1 MGGMDLADQHPSVD
15 QARTVSLTGPGVLG
29 GTVSVPG
36 DKSIS
41 HRALLLAG
49 LAEGTSHVTGLSQ
62 GDDVRRTRLGL
73 EQFGVEIE
81 PSGDGLT
88 ITGGLWQEP
97 GEPIDL
103 GNSGTAMRLFTG
115 VCAGQD
121 AFTVLTGDQYLRARP
136 MDRVAVPLRS
146 MGATVDGR
154 SGGRLAPLAIR
165 GGRLTGIDYVPPVVS
180 AQVKSAILLAGLFA
194 HGPTT
199 VRESVG
205 TRRHT
210 EEMLT
215 DFGGEVRVE
224 GTAVTVWPSALSA
237 AKVVVPGD
245 PSQAAFWAVG
255 ALICPDSA
263 VTVSGVYL
271 GFGRAGF
278 VDVLR
283 RMGAS
288 IEADITSGVL
298 RAASGPLRGVTIGPE
313 DIPGMVDEIPV
324 IAVAAAFAEGTT
336 VISGAGEL
344 RVKESDRIATTVAM
358 LGAFG
363 FSVTETAD
371 GMIINGGRPAGGA
384 TVDAHGDHR
393 LAMAA
398 CICGLAA
405 PGTTTIKGWDS
416 VATSYPGFAA
426 EVARLTHGSVTLAE
440 AR

>member
-1 MGGMDLADQHPSVD
+1 MNPSVD
-15 QARTVSLTGPGVLG
+15 EAPTVALTGPGSLVG
-29 GTVSVPG
+29 PVTVPG

-41 HRALLLAG
+41 HRALLLA
-49 LAEGTSHVTGLSQ
+49 AIAAGTSHVTGLSR

-81 PSGDGLT
+81 SSGDGLT
-88 ITGGLWQEP
+88 ITGGLCAEP

-103 GNSGTAMRLFTG
+103 GNSGTAMRLYTG

-121 AFTVLTGDQYLRARP
+121 AFTVLTGDRYLRARP

-146 MGATVDGR
+146 MGARVDGR

-165 GGRLTGIDYVPPVVS
+165 GGRLTGIDYAPPVVS

-194 HGPTT
+194 EGPTT

-210 EEMLT
+210 EEMVT
-215 DFGGEVRVE
+215 DFGGDVRVD
-224 GTAVTVWPSALSA
+224 GTSVTVWPSALSA
-237 AKVVVPGD
+237 TKVNVPGD
-245 PSQAAFWAVG
+245 PSQAAFWVVG

-263 VTVSGVYL
+263 VTVNGVYL

-283 RMGAS
+283 RMGAG
-288 IEADITSGVL
+288 IEADAASGVL
-298 RAASGPLRGVTIGPE
+298 HAASGPLRGITIGPQ
-313 DIPGMVDEIPV
+313 DVPGMVDEIPV

-358 LGAFG
+358 LSAFG
-363 FSVTETAD
+363 FSVTETPD
-371 GMIINGGRPAGGA
+371 GMIINGGRPRGGA

-405 PGTTTIKGWDS
+405 PGTTVIKGWDS

-426 EVARLTHGSVTLAE
+426 DVARLTRGAVTVAD
-440 AR
+440 AS